1 MPTPLL
7 LLAPAIA
14 FAAKGG
20 SIKDLDKHNGF
31 RDLALTQR
39 CDDVAEFKGNKLVV
53 KRAAT
58 LRTDKEPY
66 AGMIV
71 FRRPDDLLKIG
82 PTELIDVSY
91 ACYMDQLMSVS
102 LQAWGPKDAEEL
114 LYTFTTAFG
123 APTSQDEDLG
133 VWKWDGKKVTLD
145 LQFDKATDAVSARFT
160 SKPMVEA
167 KQENDE
173 SIRKASI
180 QDL

>member
-1 MPTPLL
+1 
-7 LLAPAIA
+7 
-14 FAAKGG
+14 
-20 SIKDLDKHNGF
+20 
-31 RDLALTQR
+31 
-39 CDDVAEFKGNKLVV
+39 
-53 KRAAT
+53 
-58 LRTDKEPY
+58 
-66 AGMIV
+66 MIV

-102 LQAWGPKDAEEL
+102 LMAWGSKDADEL

-145 LQFDKATDAVSARFT
+145 LQFDKTTDAVNARFT
-160 SKPMVEA
+160 SKPMVKA

-173 SIRKASI
+173 ANRKASI

>member
-7 LLAPAIA
+7 LLAPAVA
-14 FAAKGG
+14 LAAKGG
-20 SIKDLDKHNGF
+20 SLKDLDKHNGF

-39 CDDVAEFKGNKLVV
+39 CDDIADFKGNKQVV

-66 AGMIV
+66 AGMIT
-71 FRRPDDLLKIG
+71 FRRPDDLLKVG
-82 PTELIDVSY
+82 PTELIDVAY
-91 ACYMDQLMSVS
+91 ACYMDQLMSVR
-102 LQAWGPKDAEEL
+102 LLAWGEGDATEL

-133 VWKWDGKKVTLD
+133 MWQWDAKKVVLTLRH
-145 LQFDKATDAVSARFT
+145 DKATDGVSAEFT
-160 SKPMVEA
+160 SKPMVDA
-167 KQENDE
+167 KRENDE
-173 SIRKASI
+173 AIRKASV